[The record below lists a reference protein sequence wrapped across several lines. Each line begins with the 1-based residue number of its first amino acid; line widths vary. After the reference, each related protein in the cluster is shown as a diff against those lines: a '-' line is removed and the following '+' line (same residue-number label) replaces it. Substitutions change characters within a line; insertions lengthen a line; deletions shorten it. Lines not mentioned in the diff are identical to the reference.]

1 MEEYMK
7 QSIKRLLP
15 IFIVLNT
22 WLLLNNTAHAE
33 SAVYLCE
40 NNGVKEY
47 KNTGDT
53 KGCKKI
59 SLPALTVTSPARSA
73 PAASGGN
80 ANKSAPATPGD
91 FPKVDGGTQKK
102 RDDDRRHI
110 LQGELNAEQQKLAEL
125 QKAYGNGA
133 LERQGNERN
142 YAKYQERVEAMKQDV
157 NRAQHNV
164 NALNRELSNL
174 K

>member
-1 MEEYMK
+1 
-7 QSIKRLLP
+7 
-15 IFIVLNT
+15 
-22 WLLLNNTAHAE
+22 
-33 SAVYLCE
+33 
-40 NNGVKEY
+40 
-47 KNTGDT
+47 
-53 KGCKKI
+53 
-59 SLPALTVTSPARSA
+59 
-73 PAASGGN
+73 
-80 ANKSAPATPGD
+80 
-91 FPKVDGGTQKK
+91 
-102 RDDDRRHI
+102 
-110 LQGELNAEQQKLAEL
+110 LNAEQQKLAEL